1 MSFQYGVWL
10 PVACAVMSKV
20 SPVFGLIDCNSFYAS
35 CERVFR
41 PDLAKVPI
49 VVLSNND
56 GCVIARSYDAKPFVK
71 MGEPYFQIKHKLKQ
85 HGIIA
90 FSSNY
95 ALYGDMSERVMTL
108 IESMVPA
115 VEVYSID
122 EAFADLT
129 GIGDLDGLGR
139 HIRSRVLRCTGIP
152 VGVGIAPTK
161 TLAKLANHTAKRLQ
175 AHTGGVVNICDP
187 AKRAWVLRNTDVA
200 EVWGVG
206 RKMKMHL
213 DAMGIKTAMDLAK
226 SDPWTLRK
234 NFSVVIEKTAR
245 ELAGTPCL
253 ELDEPDPPKQEI
265 CCSRMFGKRL
275 QELPPIK
282 EAVATYMMRASE
294 KLRAQ
299 NSLCKKIRVSI
310 RTGMFNPEEAKYAN
324 GVVVDLPYPTDDVRL
339 LIKLAVDALDRLF
352 RPGFNYSKA
361 EVMLLNLCQPG
372 EYTDD
377 LFATSQP
384 AEASRVM
391 AVLDQINGRWGRGT
405 VRAASVPINPDWG
418 MRREMMSQS
427 YTTRLDQLWKISC
440 H

>member
-1 MSFQYGVWL
+1 
-10 PVACAVMSKV
+10 MSKV
-20 SPVFGLIDCNSFYAS
+20 PPVFGLIDCNSFYAS

-56 GCVIARSYDAKPFVK
+56 GCVIARSYDAKPYVK

-85 HGIIA
+85 YGIVP

-122 EAFADLT
+122 EAFVDLT
-129 GIGDLDGLGR
+129 GINDVDDLGR
-139 HIRSRVLRCTGIP
+139 RIRSQVLRCTGIP
-152 VGVGIAPTK
+152 VGVGIAHTK

-175 AHTGGVVNICDP
+175 TQTGGVVNICDP
-187 AKRAWVLRNTDVA
+187 IKRDWVLRNTDVA

-206 RKMKMHL
+206 RRMKVHL
-213 DAMGIKTAMDLAK
+213 DGMGIKTAMDLAK
-226 SDPWTLRK
+226 ADSWTLRK

-265 CCSRMFGKRL
+265 CCSRMFGNRL
-275 QELPPIK
+275 KELPPIK

-299 NSLCKKIRVSI
+299 KSLCKKIRVSI
-310 RTGMFNPEEAKYAN
+310 RTGMFNPDEAKYAN
-324 GVVVDLPYPTDDVRL
+324 SVVVDLPYPMDDVRAL
-339 LIKLAVDALDRLF
+339 TSAAVNALDRIF
-352 RPGFNYSKA
+352 RPGFAYSKA
-361 EVMLLNLCQPG
+361 EVLLLNLRQPG

-384 AEASRVM
+384 SEASRVM
-391 AVLDQINGRWGRGT
+391 TVLDQINHRWGGGT
-405 VRAASVPINPDWG
+405 LRTASMPINPVWG
-418 MRREMMSQS
+418 MRRELMSHS
-427 YTTRLDQLWKISC
+427 YTTKLHELWRVAC
-440 H
+440 R

>member
-1 MSFQYGVWL
+1 
-10 PVACAVMSKV
+10 MSKAP
-20 SPVFGLIDCNSFYAS
+20 PVFALIDCNSFYAS

-56 GCVIARSYDAKPFVK
+56 GCVIARSYDAKPFIK
-71 MGEPYFQIKHKLKQ
+71 MGEPYFQIKQKLRQ
-85 HGIIA
+85 HGIIP

-129 GIGDLDGLGR
+129 GIDGLDGLGR
-139 HIRSRVLRCTGIP
+139 QIRAQVLRCTGIP
-152 VGVGIAPTK
+152 VGVGIAHTK
-161 TLAKLANHTAKRLQ
+161 TLAKLANYTAKRLQ
-175 AHTGGVVNICDP
+175 AQTGGVVNICDQV
-187 AKRAWVLRNTDVA
+187 KRDWVLRNTDVS

-206 RKMKMHL
+206 RRMKAHL

-226 SDPWTLRK
+226 ADPWTLRK

-245 ELAGTPCL
+245 ELAGTACL
-253 ELDEPDPPKQEI
+253 ELDEPDQPKQEI

-275 QELPPIK
+275 KELPPIK

-324 GVVVDLPYPTDDVRL
+324 GVIVDLPYPTDDVRL
-339 LIKLAVDALDRLF
+339 LTKAAVDALDRVF

-377 LFATSQP
+377 LFAISQP
-384 AEASRVM
+384 AEATKVM

-405 VRAASVPINPDWG
+405 LRAASVPKNPDWG

-427 YTTRLDQLWKISC
+427 YTTKLDQLWRVHC

>member
-1 MSFQYGVWL
+1 
-10 PVACAVMSKV
+10 MSKPA
-20 SPVFGLIDCNSFYAS
+20 PVFGLIDCNSFYAS

-85 HGIIA
+85 HGIVP

-108 IESMVPA
+108 IESLVPA

-129 GIGDLDGLGR
+129 GIDELDVLGR
-139 HIRSRVLRCTGIP
+139 QIRSQVLRCTGIP
-152 VGVGIAPTK
+152 VGVGIAHTK

-175 AHTGGVVNICDP
+175 AQTGGVVNICDP
-187 AKRAWVLRNTDVA
+187 VKRDWVLRNTDVA

-206 RKMKMHL
+206 QRMKMHL
-213 DAMGIKTAMDLAK
+213 DAMGIRSAMDLAK
-226 SDPWTLRK
+226 ADPWTLRK

-253 ELDEPDPPKQEI
+253 ELDDPDPPKQEI
-265 CCSRMFGKRL
+265 CCSRMFGKSLR
-275 QELPPIK
+275 ELPPIK

-299 NSLCKKIRVSI
+299 GSLCKKIRVSI
-310 RTGMFNPEEAKYAN
+310 RTGMFNPDEAKYAN
-324 GVVVDLPYPTDDVRL
+324 GAVVDLPYPTDDVRL
-339 LIKLAVDALDRLF
+339 LTKVAVGALDRVF
-352 RPGFNYSKA
+352 REGFAYSKA
-361 EVMLLNLCQPG
+361 EVLLLNLCQPG
-372 EYTDD
+372 QYTDD

-384 AEASRVM
+384 AESSKVM
-391 AVLDQINGRWGRGT
+391 AVLDQINERWGRGT
-405 VRAASVPINPDWG
+405 LRSASVPTNPGWG

-427 YTTRLDQLWKISC
+427 YTTRLDQLWTVRC
-440 H
+440 